1 MMQEKDISML
11 EVSIKFYHA
20 NKDND
25 IVVYQVFRELATGLV
40 YLPVNEDGALISLV
54 GSDRNVIPI
63 FSRPER
69 LGEENGVQ
77 LRGCYL
83 KDYIDRL
90 MEAGLD
96 MIVNPFSEESIQF
109 FLPYESLGMMLIP
122 AMMQENMWV
131 SEEGD

>member
-25 IVVYQVFRELATGLV
+25 VVVYQVFRELATGLV

-63 FSRPER
+63 TCNRIGVPS
-69 LGEENGVQ
+69 GE
-77 LRGCYL
+77 
-83 KDYIDRL
+83 
-90 MEAGLD
+90 
-96 MIVNPFSEESIQF
+96 
-109 FLPYESLGMMLIP
+109 
-122 AMMQENMWV
+122 
-131 SEEGD
+131 